1 MTKVQSNPAKLR
13 VSIRPGV
20 PPLLREGENLVRV
33 ARIHNGIYWKGAVVF
48 LLALFLMMKV
58 FNLGAFLMLVALLM
72 LSAAYLT
79 KLYLLL
85 ALTDKRVLVRHGVV
99 KLNNI
104 QLHHSKIESVEVEHP
119 PMGRIL
125 GYGSLLIT
133 GTGSQ
138 ITAVPYVDAK
148 DAEAFRGELD
158 QIIFDREEGKT
169 PAVKT

>member
-1 MTKVQSNPAKLR
+1 MSAGKAETAKSKRDGAVSMLR
-13 VSIRPGV
+13 D
-20 PPLLREGENLVRV
+20 GEKLVRQ
-33 ARIHNGIYWKGAVVF
+33 ARIHNGIYWKASVVF
-48 LLALFLMMKV
+48 ILALFLMTKV

-72 LSAAYLT
+72 FFASYLT
-79 KLYLLL
+79 KHYLLL

-104 QLHHSKIESVEVEHP
+104 QMHHSKIESVEVEHP

-138 ITAVPYVDAK
+138 ITAVPYVNAK
-148 DAEAFRGELD
+148 DAEAFRGDLD

-169 PAVKT
+169 ASAKS